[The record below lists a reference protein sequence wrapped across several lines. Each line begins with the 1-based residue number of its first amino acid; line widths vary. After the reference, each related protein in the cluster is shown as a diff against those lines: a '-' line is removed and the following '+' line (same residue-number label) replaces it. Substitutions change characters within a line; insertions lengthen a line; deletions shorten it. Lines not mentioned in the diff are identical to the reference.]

1 MSEDGR
7 PLRVGQIAAFA
18 APAIP
23 ISALGLPLVVY
34 LPPFYAE
41 LGIGLA
47 TVGTIF
53 MIARFWD
60 VVTDPVLGIVSDK
73 FVTRFGRR
81 RPWIAMSVPILM
93 WCVYKVFMPP
103 AGVNAAYLLWW
114 MLLLYI
120 GWTMLTISHMAW
132 GAELS
137 DRYHERSRIQGWR
150 EFAFVFGMFGVLL
163 LPAVIER
170 TGGDTHARVASM
182 GWFIIV
188 FLPVAVALALWRV
201 PERKVPDQ
209 PVIGWKRATALIW
222 KNVFMRRV
230 LLADVLVGLGFG
242 IATALY
248 LFFVGHV
255 LKLPK
260 HASALLLVYF
270 VAGIVGIPVWM
281 RLSYRFGKHRTLAL
295 GMFSS
300 CSTLALA
307 LLWQPGD
314 YWPFMVGNV
323 LFGAGYGAAPV
334 LLRSITADIT
344 DADNLESGSQRTG
357 LFYALLAMT
366 NKVGYALSV
375 GITYPLLSF
384 IGFDPKIE
392 NTPLATERLR
402 WMFVGLPVL
411 ALGAA
416 GLAMWSF
423 PLDEQRQA
431 ELRKMLASRSS
442 GRVVEIE

>member
-1 MSEDGR
+1 
-7 PLRVGQIAAFA
+7 
-18 APAIP
+18 
-23 ISALGLPLVVY
+23 
-34 LPPFYAE
+34 
-41 LGIGLA
+41 
-47 TVGTIF
+47 
-53 MIARFWD
+53 
-60 VVTDPVLGIVSDK
+60 
-73 FVTRFGRR
+73 
-81 RPWIAMSVPILM
+81 
-93 WCVYKVFMPP
+93 
-103 AGVNAAYLLWW
+103 
-114 MLLLYI
+114 
-120 GWTMLTISHMAW
+120 
-132 GAELS
+132 
-137 DRYHERSRIQGWR
+137 
-150 EFAFVFGMFGVLL
+150 
-163 LPAVIER
+163 
-170 TGGDTHARVASM
+170 
-182 GWFIIV
+182 
-188 FLPVAVALALWRV
+188 
-201 PERKVPDQ
+201 
-209 PVIGWKRATALIW
+209 
-222 KNVFMRRV
+222 
-230 LLADVLVGLGFG
+230 
-242 IATALY
+242 

-295 GMFSS
+295 GMFYS

>member
-1 MSEDGR
+1 MGDQGR
-7 PLRVGQIAAFA
+7 PLGIGQIAAFA
-18 APAIP
+18 APGIP

-34 LPPFYAE
+34 LPPFFAE
-41 LGIGLA
+41 LGIELA
-47 TVGTIF
+47 AVGTIF

-60 VVTDPVLGIVSDK
+60 VVTDPVIGIASDK
-73 FVTRFGRR
+73 FGTRFGRR

-103 AGVNAAYLLWW
+103 DVVNAAYLLWW
-114 MLLLYI
+114 MLLLYV

-132 GAELS
+132 GAELT

-150 EFAFVFGMFGVLL
+150 EFAVGFGMFGVLL

-170 TGGDTHARVASM
+170 TGGDTRARVASM
-182 GWFIIV
+182 GWFIII
-188 FLPVAVALALWRV
+188 FLPIAVALALWRV

-209 PVIGWKRATALIW
+209 PAIGWRRAAALVFR
-222 KNVFMRRV
+222 NAFMRRV
-230 LLADVLVGLGFG
+230 LLADVLIGLGFG
-242 IATALY
+242 VVTALY

-255 LKLPK
+255 LLLPK
-260 HASALLLVYF
+260 HGSSLLLVYL
-270 VAGIVGIPVWM
+270 VAGILGIPMWM
-281 RLSYRFGKHRTLAL
+281 RLSYRFGKHRTLAV
-295 GMFSS
+295 GMLYS
-300 CSTLALA
+300 CVTLSLA

-314 YWPFMVGNV
+314 FWPFMASNV

-384 IGFDPKIE
+384 IGFDPKLE
-392 NTPLATERLR
+392 NTHQATERLR

-416 GLAMWSF
+416 SYAMWRF
-423 PLDEQRQA
+423 PLDEERQA
-431 ELRKMLASRSS
+431 ELRRMLEARSA
-442 GRVVEIE
+442 GRPVKID